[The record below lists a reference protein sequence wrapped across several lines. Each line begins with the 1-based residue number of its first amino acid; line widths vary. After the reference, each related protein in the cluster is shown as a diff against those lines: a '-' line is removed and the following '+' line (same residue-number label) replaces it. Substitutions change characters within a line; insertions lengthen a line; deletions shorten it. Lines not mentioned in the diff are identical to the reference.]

1 LNTIQSKMTNQSNVK
16 LMLAVSDP
24 DAEELDKFTRN
35 LLREMKDLDVE
46 SAELVAVEDIPEEA
60 KAFGGFL
67 IGRLTAEVNAKN
79 IKAIL
84 GYLRDRLGSRPIELE
99 VEANSKKLKVK
110 ASSQQEL
117 LIAIQAAEKF
127 VA

>member
-1 LNTIQSKMTNQSNVK
+1 MTNQSKVK
-16 LMLAVSDP
+16 LTLALSDP

-46 SAELVAVEDIPEEA
+46 SVELVVVEDTPEGA

-67 IGRLTAEVNAKN
+67 VGILTAEVNAKN
-79 IKAIL
+79 IKAVL
-84 GYLRDRLGSRPIELE
+84 RYLRDRLGSKPIELE
-99 VEANSKKLKVK
+99 VEANGKKLKVK

-117 LIAIQAAEKF
+117 LTAIQAAEKF
-127 VA
+127 IA

>member
-1 LNTIQSKMTNQSNVK
+1 
-16 LMLAVSDP
+16 MLAVSDP